1 MKLFLSFFLFATTV
15 YGQTWTAEE
24 LAAANTFES
33 VTVLSAVEKETML
46 YLNLA
51 RMYPAKYAKIE
62 LVNEDKTSDNYKSLI
77 KTLNAMAPV
86 SALTFDK
93 KAFESATCFAKEQ
106 GLTTEIGHDRKNC
119 KSYFFGECCAYGSDT
134 GREVIVQLLID
145 EGVESLGHR
154 KICLSSAY
162 SAVGIAFNTHK
173 TYGFCCVLDFI

>member
-24 LAAANTFES
+24 LAAANTFKS

-77 KTLNAMAPV
+77 KTLNAMVPV

-93 KAFESATCFAKEQ
+93 KAFESAACFAKEQ
-106 GLTTEIGHDRKNC
+106 GATTEIGHVRKNC
-119 KSYFFGECCAYGSDT
+119 KSYFFGECCSYGMST
-134 GREVIVQLLID
+134 GKNIIVQLLID

-154 KICLSSAY
+154 KICLSSGY
-162 SAVGIAFNTHK
+162 SAVGIAFKTHK
-173 TYGFCCVLDFI
+173 TYRFCCVLDFI

>member
-1 MKLFLSFFLFATTV
+1 MKLFLPFFLFATTV

-24 LAAANTFES
+24 LAAANTFQS

-77 KTLNAMAPV
+77 KTLNAMVPV

-106 GLTTEIGHDRKNC
+106 GATTEIGHVRKNC
-119 KSYFFGECCAYGSDT
+119 KSYFYGECCSYGMST
-134 GREVIVQLLID
+134 GKNIIVQLLID

-154 KICLSSAY
+154 KICLSSRY
-162 SAVGIAFNTHK
+162 SSVGIAFNTHK
-173 TYGFCCVLDFI
+173 GYRFCCVLDFI

>member
-33 VTVLSAVEKETML
+33 LTVLSAVEKETML

-77 KTLNAMAPV
+77 KTLNTMVPV

-106 GLTTEIGHDRKNC
+106 GATTEIGHVRKNC
-119 KSYFFGECCAYGSDT
+119 KSYFFGECCSYGMST
-134 GREVIVQLLID
+134 GKNIIAQLLID

-154 KICLSSAY
+154 KICLSSGY
-162 SAVGIAFNTHK
+162 SSVGIAFNTHK
-173 TYGFCCVLDFI
+173 GYRFCCVLDFI

>member
-1 MKLFLSFFLFATTV
+1 MKLLLSFFLFTSAV
-15 YGQTWTAEE
+15 YSQTWTAEE
-24 LAAANTFES
+24 LAAANTFET
-33 VTVLSAVEKETML
+33 VTDLSAAEKETFQ

-62 LVNEDKTSDNYKSLI
+62 LVNEDKTSGNYKSLI
-77 KTLNAMAPV
+77 KTLNTMAPV

-106 GLTTEIGHDRKNC
+106 SISGEIGHDRKNC
-119 KSYFFGECCAYGSDT
+119 KSYFYGECCSYGMST
-134 GREVIVQLLID
+134 GKNIIVQLLID

-154 KICLSSAY
+154 KICLSSGY
-162 SAVGIAFNTHK
+162 SAVGIAFNKHK

>member
-24 LAAANTFES
+24 LAAANTFET
-33 VTVLSAVEKETML
+33 VTDLSAAEKETFQ

-77 KTLNAMAPV
+77 KTLNAMVPV

-106 GLTTEIGHDRKNC
+106 GATTEIGHVRKNC
-119 KSYFFGECCAYGSDT
+119 KSYFFGECCSYGMST
-134 GREVIVQLLID
+134 GKNIIVQLLID

-154 KICLSSAY
+154 KICLSSRY
-162 SAVGIAFNTHK
+162 SSVGIAFNTHK
-173 TYGFCCVLDFI
+173 GYGFCCVLDFI

>member
-15 YGQTWTAEE
+15 YGQAWTVEE
-24 LAAANTFES
+24 LAAANTFET
-33 VTVLSAVEKETML
+33 VTVLTVVEKETML

-62 LVNEDKTSDNYKSLI
+62 LVNEDKTTNYYKSLI
-77 KTLNAMAPV
+77 KTLNSMVPV

-106 GLTTEIGHDRKNC
+106 SISGEIGHDRKNC

-145 EGVESLGHR
+145 EGEESLGHR

-162 SAVGIAFNTHK
+162 SAVGIAFKTHK

>member
-15 YGQTWTAEE
+15 YCQTWTAEE

-62 LVNEDKTSDNYKSLI
+62 LVNEDKTSGNYKSLI
-77 KTLNAMAPV
+77 KTLNAMLPV

-106 GLTTEIGHDRKNC
+106 GATTEIGHVRKNC
-119 KSYFFGECCAYGSDT
+119 KSYFFGECCSYGMST
-134 GREVIVQLLID
+134 GKNIIAQLLID

-154 KICLSSAY
+154 KISLSSGY
-162 SAVGIAFNTHK
+162 SSVGIAFNTHK
-173 TYGFCCVLDFI
+173 GYRFCCVLDFI

>member
-1 MKLFLSFFLFATTV
+1 MKLFLSFFLFTTAV

-24 LAAANTFES
+24 LAAANTFEK
-33 VTVLSAVEKETML
+33 VTVLSAVDKETML

-62 LVNEDKTSDNYKSLI
+62 LVNEDKTSGNYKSLV
-77 KTLNAMAPV
+77 KTLNAMVPV

-93 KAFESATCFAKEQ
+93 KAFDSATCFAKEQ

-134 GREVIVQLLID
+134 GREIIVQLLID

-154 KICLSSAY
+154 KICLSSGY
-162 SAVGIAFNTHK
+162 SAVGIAFNKHK

>member
-24 LAAANTFES
+24 LTAAN
-33 VTVLSAVEKETML
+33 
-46 YLNLA
+46 
-51 RMYPAKYAKIE
+51 YAKIE

>member
-24 LAAANTFES
+24 LAAANTFET
-33 VTVLSAVEKETML
+33 VTDLSAAEKETFQ

-62 LVNEDKTSDNYKSLI
+62 LVNEDKTSGNYKSLI
-77 KTLNAMAPV
+77 KTLNAMVPV

-106 GLTTEIGHDRKNC
+106 SVSGEIGHVRKNC
-119 KSYFFGECCAYGSDT
+119 KSYFYGECCDYGRNDPVEIIIT
-134 GREVIVQLLID
+134 LLID
-145 EGVESLGHR
+145 KDIASLGHR
-154 KICLSSAY
+154 KILLGKYTSAGVSIQPHTTY
-162 SAVGIAFNTHK
+162 RFNT
-173 TYGFCCVLDFI
+173 VLDFYF

>member
-1 MKLFLSFFLFATTV
+1 MKLFLSFFLFATAV
-15 YGQTWTAEE
+15 YGQTWTDKE
-24 LAAANTFES
+24 LTAANTFEM
-33 VTVLSAVEKETML
+33 VTYLSASEKETFQ

-62 LVNEDKTSDNYKSLI
+62 LVNEDKTSGNYKSLI
-77 KTLNAMAPV
+77 KTLNAMVPV

-106 GLTTEIGHDRKNC
+106 SISGEIGHDRKNC
-119 KSYFFGECCAYGSDT
+119 KSYFYGECCSYGMST
-134 GREVIVQLLID
+134 GKNIIVQLLID

-154 KICLSSAY
+154 EICLSSAY
-162 SAVGIAFNTHK
+162 SAVGIAFKAHK

>member
-24 LAAANTFES
+24 LAAANTFQS
-33 VTVLSAVEKETML
+33 LTVLSAVEKETML

-77 KTLNAMAPV
+77 KTLNTMVPV

-106 GLTTEIGHDRKNC
+106 GATTEIGHDRKNC
-119 KSYFFGECCAYGSDT
+119 KSYFFGECCSYGMST
-134 GREVIVQLLID
+134 GKNIIVQLLID

-154 KICLSSAY
+154 KICLSSGY
-162 SAVGIAFNTHK
+162 SSVGIAFNTHK
-173 TYGFCCVLDFI
+173 GYRFCCVLDFI

>member
-24 LAAANTFES
+24 LAAANTFQS

-62 LVNEDKTSDNYKSLI
+62 LVNEDKTSGNYKSLI
-77 KTLNAMAPV
+77 KTLNAMVPV

-106 GLTTEIGHDRKNC
+106 GATTEIGHVRKNC
-119 KSYFFGECCAYGSDT
+119 KSYFFGECCSYGMST
-134 GREVIVQLLID
+134 GKNIIAQLLID

-154 KICLSSAY
+154 KICLSSGY
-162 SAVGIAFNTHK
+162 SSVGIAFNTHK
-173 TYGFCCVLDFI
+173 GYGFCCVLDFI

>member
-24 LAAANTFES
+24 LAAANTFQS

-77 KTLNAMAPV
+77 KTLNAMVPV

-106 GLTTEIGHDRKNC
+106 GATTEIGHVRKNC
-119 KSYFFGECCAYGSDT
+119 KSYFFGECCSYGMST
-134 GREVIVQLLID
+134 GKNIIAQLLID

-154 KICLSSAY
+154 KICLSSGY
-162 SAVGIAFNTHK
+162 SSVGIAFNTHK
-173 TYGFCCVLDFI
+173 GYGFCCVLDFI

>member
-24 LAAANTFES
+24 LAAANTFQS

-77 KTLNAMAPV
+77 KTLNAMVPV

-106 GLTTEIGHDRKNC
+106 GATTEIGHVRKNC
-119 KSYFFGECCAYGSDT
+119 KSYFFGECCSYGMST
-134 GREVIVQLLID
+134 GKNIIAQLLID

-154 KICLSSAY
+154 KICLSSRY
-162 SAVGIAFNTHK
+162 SSVGIAFNTHK
-173 TYGFCCVLDFI
+173 GYRFCCVLDFI

>member
-15 YGQTWTAEE
+15 YGQTWTAKE
-24 LAAANTFES
+24 LAAANTFQS

-77 KTLNAMAPV
+77 KTLNAMVPV

-106 GLTTEIGHDRKNC
+106 GATTEIGHVRKNC
-119 KSYFFGECCAYGSDT
+119 KSYFYGECCSYGMST
-134 GREVIVQLLID
+134 GKNIIVQLLID

-154 KICLSSAY
+154 KICLSSRY
-162 SAVGIAFNTHK
+162 SSVGIAFNTHK
-173 TYGFCCVLDFI
+173 GYRFCCVLDFI